1 MTLTKLALQQLQS
14 VALPTPR
21 RYRKNQHLTPIT
33 KNRLSSKTMPAA
45 TTKPTTTT
53 MANDSEIAKF
63 YSGKNVL
70 ITGAS
75 GFLGKV
81 ILWKLIENCPD
92 IGTIYVMLRSK
103 NNCSADKRLIALLKG
118 KPFDF
123 KYDYTDLLKKIV
135 AIESDITETGLGLS
149 QSNRTLL
156 QDKVNVV
163 LHSAASVKFD
173 APLKDNLRD
182 NFYGTRSMLELSS
195 TMSNLHAFV
204 HVSTAYSNC
213 HLKDIDEAIAPLN
226 MDVDEVVRTIE

>member
-1 MTLTKLALQQLQS
+1 MAVS
-14 VALPTPR
+14 
-21 RYRKNQHLTPIT
+21 
-33 KNRLSSKTMPAA
+33 
-45 TTKPTTTT
+45 TTTT
-53 MANDSEIAKF
+53 KATNNSEIAKF

-118 KPFDF
+118 KPFNF
-123 KYDYTDLLKKIV
+123 KYEYTDLLRNIV

-149 QSNRTLL
+149 QSDRTLL
-156 QDKVNVV
+156 QDKVNIV

-195 TMSNLHAFV
+195 TIKNLNAFV

-213 HLKDIDEAIAPLN
+213 HLKDIEEAIKPLN
-226 MDVDEVVRTIE
+226 MDVDEIVSTIE